1 MRSAG
6 WIPVGVT
13 PSPGREALKERQKR
27 VFDIA
32 ARLERQAQQNKPL
45 DKFDGTAV
53 VRALRK
59 ITRGA
64 PPEEVFDVVPNR
76 KEHRGQFFRSL
87 PSAVQ
92 RRCVTRGKAYTRRKP
107 PKSPG
112 VPLSSPLI
120 VRLSAIWKLADE
132 IELDIKHQR
141 QSRQIVVDYITAS
154 LKQIACGKKG
164 DWAFGIQSRR
174 GQRRTLLSAQIRT
187 DLLIGWIATYI
198 EADEVTGIKPTV
210 DQALDVLVAS
220 LGGIINRS
228 TLRKHWNSSAANRAS
243 AFTLASE

>member
-6 WIPVGVT
+6 WIPVGVIQ
-13 PSPGREALKERQKR
+13 SPGRAVLKERQKR

-32 ARLERQAQQNKPL
+32 ARLERRAQKNKPL
-45 DKFDGTAV
+45 GKVDGTAV

-59 ITRGA
+59 IARGA
-64 PPEEVFDVVPNR
+64 LPEAVFDVVPTRN
-76 KEHRGQFFRSL
+76 EHRDLFFRSL
-87 PSAVQ
+87 PKAVQ
-92 RRCVTRGKAYTRRKP
+92 RRCVTRGKAYTLRKP

-112 VPLSSPLI
+112 VPVSPPLI

-141 QSRQIVVDYITAS
+141 QSRQVVVDYIAAS

-187 DLLIGWIATYI
+187 DLLIGWIAAYI

-220 LGGIINRS
+220 LGGAINRS
-228 TLRKHWNSSAANRAS
+228 TLRKLWNSSTAKRTPK
-243 AFTLASE
+243 FTLASE